1 MNDRH
6 PQPLY
11 HCNNNSEFLSCRAAE
26 ENRGEQRI
34 SCIFVVDIYHVQEH
48 WN

>member
-1 MNDRH
+1 MIDSLV
-6 PQPLY
+6 PLY
-11 HCNNNSEFLSCRAAE
+11 HYSEFVSCRAAK

-34 SCIFVVDIYHVQEH
+34 LCIFAIDIYHVHEH

>member
-1 MNDRH
+1 MIDTLTLV
-6 PQPLY
+6 PLY
-11 HCNNNSEFLSCRAAE
+11 HYSEFVSCRAAE

-34 SCIFVVDIYHVQEH
+34 LCIFAIDIYHVQEH

>member
-1 MNDRH
+1 MIDTLTLV
-6 PQPLY
+6 PLKKY
-11 HCNNNSEFLSCRAAE
+11 NLEFISYRATE

-34 SCIFVVDIYHVQEH
+34 SCIFAIDIYHVQEH